1 MPRNMRK
8 NVILPGKTGQQ
19 EAGALCIWVCMCV
32 CVCVC
37 VCVVQISF
45 LANLKDRVTWITC
58 GWKSNVEVYVTRVL
72 GVGTGLI

>member
-32 CVCVC
+32 CVCSTNFISGQPEGQGYLDNLWME
-37 VCVVQISF
+37 VQ
-45 LANLKDRVTWITC
+45 C
-58 GWKSNVEVYVTRVL
+58 
-72 GVGTGLI
+72 